1 MITPADDFPIHQLA
15 RPIADVG
22 TERNFYDRY
31 FFNGYSSK
39 ENIFFGAALCVYPS
53 LNIMDAAFTLAVDGI
68 QHNLR
73 ASRILKGD
81 QLNTEVGPIKVK
93 VIEPLNKITLE
104 IDSDEYAIK
113 ANITFER
120 RFEFMQEPN
129 MTLFNGNRK
138 IMDSCRMTQHGS
150 WVGTI
155 NFNGKVIEIDKKEY
169 LGTRDRS
176 WGIRPVGLPDPQ
188 PIVPM
193 ELPQFFWL
201 WAPVNFK
208 DCASHI
214 YFVDDKEGNSDY
226 AFARIQYANED
237 VSNFVTIEKQIQ
249 FEEKSRRIK
258 SLGLKLISDS
268 SDQYELTLKPIYNI
282 FMCGLGYMHPDWG
295 HGHYKGEF
303 ATHYDQYNLSEDIE
317 DPPYLHIQSIC
328 DVSYKTLN
336 ENKSGRGVLEQL
348 LIGPHKPSGFKD
360 LLDKP

>member
-129 MTLFNGNRK
+129 MTLFN
-138 IMDSCRMTQHGS
+138 D
-150 WVGTI
+150 
-155 NFNGKVIEIDKKEY
+155 
-169 LGTRDRS
+169 
-176 WGIRPVGLPDPQ
+176 
-188 PIVPM
+188 
-193 ELPQFFWL
+193 
-201 WAPVNFK
+201 
-208 DCASHI
+208 
-214 YFVDDKEGNSDY
+214 
-226 AFARIQYANED
+226 
-237 VSNFVTIEKQIQ
+237 
-249 FEEKSRRIK
+249 
-258 SLGLKLISDS
+258 
-268 SDQYELTLKPIYNI
+268 
-282 FMCGLGYMHPDWG
+282 
-295 HGHYKGEF
+295 
-303 ATHYDQYNLSEDIE
+303 NL
-317 DPPYLHIQSIC
+317 
-328 DVSYKTLN
+328 
-336 ENKSGRGVLEQL
+336 
-348 LIGPHKPSGFKD
+348 
-360 LLDKP
+360 